1 MKKAI
6 LSSLLIIT
14 LLSFL
19 IGGAT
24 MAYFTSEDELEPAEK
39 FQMGTVKIDVD
50 KKRFCSDFTI
60 QCDHGKKFTR
70 KWEIENKGSLPV
82 WVRVTLTDEIG
93 DPLPEDIQVDLTYKA
108 SKNWEQG
115 ISDDYWY
122 CKNRVEPGKDIDIE
136 FNVWKKDVRNLT
148 EGSLQPDCWGGDRKI
163 SLKMQAE
170 AIQAEHVD
178 RMDWPKEAVFDD

>member
-1 MKKAI
+1 MKRAI

-24 MAYFTSEDELEPAEK
+24 MAYFTSEDELKPAEK

-50 KKRFCSDFTI
+50 KKWCCSDFTI
-60 QCDHGKKFTR
+60 QCDHGKKFTQ
-70 KWEIENKGSLPV
+70 KWEIENTGSLPV
-82 WVRVTLTDEIG
+82 WVRVTLTDKNG
-93 DPLPEDIQVDLTYKA
+93 SQLPGDIQVDLTDTT
-108 SKNWEQG
+108 NWTQG
-115 ISDDYWY
+115 SGDDYWY
-122 CKNRVEPGKDIDIE
+122 CKNPVEPGEDIDIG
-136 FNVWKKDVRNLT
+136 FNVWKEDDIDLAG
-148 EGSLQPDCWGGDRKI
+148 GSLQPDCGGGDRKI